1 MAKSHDEQATLRYH
15 GRVFPMR
22 RVQPRTFDLD
32 RRFILSGLDGVP
44 CRRRSTDIRSPVPAV
59 ALPDGI
65 RSGAGRSLLS
75 LRGCSVYLPVVADSL
90 SIGQHMTQE
99 TENLNR
105 RQLGRRIL
113 IGVVVA
119 TVAALL
125 LVIVE
130 TERNPR
136 TDDASVR
143 ANFIEIAPEVSGRLV
158 QLPVKDNAFVK
169 QGDLLFVID
178 PRDYQYALQQALS
191 DQDNLEQ
198 RIIDTKRKIAAQNSA
213 VEAAN
218 AAVQDSTTAIK
229 TASSGVDL
237 AKAAVSRAQASANA
251 AEAQLKYATNDL
263 HRIEPLL
270 KKQYVT
276 VDQVDQANTAVRV
289 ARGIYDEAVAALREA
304 QAQQTQAVLGQEG
317 AEDQA
322 SEARAKLGQSI
333 HVVDTLDILQSQRP
347 GVASRVNQARLNLAR
362 CRVVAPFDAYVTN
375 MNISVG
381 AYARSGTPM
390 FTLIDTRNWW
400 VIANYREGKVRDIH
414 IGSPVDV
421 YLMGH
426 PDKKFTGRVESI
438 GYGVFPEDA
447 AVADGLPNIDR
458 TLNWVHLSS
467 RFPVRIRI
475 QNPDPTLFRIG
486 ATAVTVVR

>member
-1 MAKSHDEQATLRYH
+1 
-15 GRVFPMR
+15 
-22 RVQPRTFDLD
+22 
-32 RRFILSGLDGVP
+32 
-44 CRRRSTDIRSPVPAV
+44 
-59 ALPDGI
+59 
-65 RSGAGRSLLS
+65 
-75 LRGCSVYLPVVADSL
+75 
-90 SIGQHMTQE
+90 
-99 TENLNR
+99 
-105 RQLGRRIL
+105 
-113 IGVVVA
+113 
-119 TVAALL
+119 
-125 LVIVE
+125 
-130 TERNPR
+130 
-136 TDDASVR
+136 
-143 ANFIEIAPEVSGRLV
+143 
-158 QLPVKDNAFVK
+158 
-169 QGDLLFVID
+169 
-178 PRDYQYALQQALS
+178 
-191 DQDNLEQ
+191 
-198 RIIDTKRKIAAQNSA
+198 
-213 VEAAN
+213 
-218 AAVQDSTTAIK
+218 
-229 TASSGVDL
+229 
-237 AKAAVSRAQASANA
+237 
-251 AEAQLKYATNDL
+251 
-263 HRIEPLL
+263 
-270 KKQYVT
+270 
-276 VDQVDQANTAVRV
+276 
-289 ARGIYDEAVAALREA
+289 VAALREA

-426 PDKKFTGRVESI
+426 PDKRFTGRVESI